1 MKSRFMRMG
10 MLLMLTLS
18 IPFLGQAQKTLVRGL
33 LLDSL
38 TLEGEPFA
46 TIRVFQ
52 QRKTDKPVAMNVTDL
67 EGRFEQEVS
76 GKGDFEIL
84 FSSVGKAS
92 KTVCFSLKG
101 EKVVDLDT
109 VYISEDMRQ
118 LKGVEVVAQRPLV
131 KMEVDK
137 MSYNTEDDVD
147 AKSSTVLEM
156 LRKVPMVTVDGND
169 NITVNGSSSFKV
181 YVDGKPN
188 VMMSSNPSA
197 VLKNMPASSVKNIEV
212 ITNPGVKY
220 DAEGVGGV
228 LNLVTDKSS
237 GSKVNLGGYNATF
250 RGRASTKGFAG
261 GAYFSMQKD
270 KFSMTVNA
278 NVANGD
284 IDDTEI
290 NANREQFGEAGSSFL
305 ENSQKGQTDVLIKMG
320 NLNLGYEIDS
330 LRLLSGSFGLM
341 GFDNNTDYRTMTSM
355 WGGVYGDG
363 FSYTGRLKQD
373 NGSYSINGS
382 LDYQRSFADNK
393 DRMLTLSYLISS
405 SPSNTESYGLFDEET
420 ATSFLNLTDR
430 YTDAHRNTLENT
442 FQVDYT
448 SPLKPGH
455 LLNMG
460 LKYISRNN
468 YSDSKYYLDRDG
480 GYVYEEDNSLDYK
493 HYNHILAGYA
503 EYDGKWKNWGIKGG
517 LRYEYTWQN
526 VKYAAGQGENFSL
539 RYGNLVPSANLS
551 YQISANQNIGL
562 TYNMRISRPDI
573 SYLNP
578 YVDKSDPTSVSYG
591 NTDLECEKAH
601 NLSLVYNLFTGKW
614 IVNLTLRQGFCDNA
628 IESYSFYR
636 DNLLHTTYGNIVKN
650 HQTGLNAYVNWNAGP
665 KTRVYLN
672 GGVSYVDLKSEALD
686 LANNG
691 WQANAMLGAQQ
702 TLLWDI
708 RLSVNVIGSTKQYN
722 LQGWNTGFNA
732 VMGSVSRSFL
742 KDRLSVSITGTT
754 PLNGKNMEFKSYAR
768 GKDFVNRT
776 NMLLPIRMVGIS
788 VSYTFGKQQA
798 AKQAKHTIR
807 NTDVKNVR
815 SEVEGVGNMLIQ

>member
-1 MKSRFMRMG
+1 MRMG

-18 IPFLGQAQKTLVRGL
+18 IPFLGQAQKTFVKGL

-46 TIRVFQ
+46 TIRIFRQ
-52 QRKTDKPVAMNVTDL
+52 GKTDKPVAMNVTDMD
-67 EGRFEQEVS
+67 GRFEQEVS
-76 GKGDFEIL
+76 GKGAFEIL

-92 KTVCFSLKG
+92 KTVPFTLKG
-101 EKVVDLDT
+101 ERVVDLDT
-109 VYISEDMRQ
+109 LYISEDMQQ

-147 AKSSTVLEM
+147 SKSSTVLEM

-228 LNLVTDKSS
+228 LNLVTDKAS
-237 GSKVNLGGYNATF
+237 GAQTDMSGYNATF
-250 RGRASTKGFAG
+250 RGMASTRGFAG
-261 GAYFSMQKD
+261 GAYFSMQKN

-284 IDDTEI
+284 MDDSEI
-290 NANREQFGEAGSSFL
+290 RVNREQFGEAGSGFL
-305 ENSQKGQTDVLIKMG
+305 ENSQKGSTDIMIKMG

-330 LRLLSGSFGLM
+330 LRLLSASFGLM
-341 GFDNNTDYRTMTSM
+341 GFDNNSDNQTMTSM

-363 FSYTGRLKQD
+363 FGYTGRSKQD

-382 LDYQRSFADNK
+382 VDYQRSFADNK

-405 SPSNTESYGLFDEET
+405 SPNNSDSYSLFDEE
-420 ATSFLNLTDR
+420 AGTSFLNLTDR

-448 SPLKPGH
+448 SPLKPKH
-455 LLNMG
+455 LLNVG

-480 GYVYEEDNSLDYK
+480 GYVYDESNSLDYK

-503 EYDGKWKNWGIKGG
+503 EYDGKWNKWGFKGG

-526 VKYAAGQGENFSL
+526 VKYAAGQGENFSM

-551 YQISANQNIGL
+551 YQLSANQNIGM
-562 TYNMRISRPDI
+562 TYNMRISRPGI

-578 YVDKSDPTSVSYG
+578 YVDKSDPTSISYG

-601 NLSLVYNLFTGKW
+601 NLSLVYNLFTSKW
-614 IVNLTLRQGFCDNA
+614 IVNLTLRQSFCDNA
-628 IESYSFYR
+628 IESYNFYQ
-636 DNLLHTTYGNIVKN
+636 DHILNTTYGNIVKN
-650 HQTGLNAYVNWNAGP
+650 RQTGLNAYVNWNAGP

-672 GGVSYVDLKSEALD
+672 GGASYVDLKSAELD

-691 WQANAMLGAQQ
+691 WQANAMVGIQQ
-702 TLLWDI
+702 TLPWDL
-708 RLSVNVIGSTKQYN
+708 RLSVNVISSTKQYN

-732 VMGSVSRSFL
+732 VMGSISRSFL
-742 KDRLSVSITGTT
+742 KDRLSVGISGMT
-754 PLNGKNMEFKSYAR
+754 PFSGKSLEFKSYAK
-768 GKDFVNRT
+768 GKNFVNRT
-776 NMLLPIRMVGIS
+776 NMLMPAQMLSLNI
-788 VSYTFGKQQA
+788 SYTFGKQQT
-798 AKQAKHTIR
+798 AKQAKRTIR

>member
-1 MKSRFMRMG
+1 MTTRFVCMG
-10 MLLMLTLS
+10 MLLLVILS
-18 IPFLGQAQKTLVRGL
+18 VPALGQAQKTLVKGL

-38 TLEGEPFA
+38 TNEGEPFA
-46 TIRVFQ
+46 TIRVF
-52 QRKTDKPVAMNVTDL
+52 RPNKADKPVAMTVTDMD
-67 EGRFEQEVS
+67 GRFEQEVS

-84 FSSVGKAS
+84 FSSVGKTS
-92 KTVCFSLKG
+92 KTVPFSLKG
-101 EKVVDLDT
+101 DRIVNLDT
-109 VYISEDMRQ
+109 IYISEDVMN

-147 AKSSTVLEM
+147 SKSSTVLEM

-169 NITVNGSSSFKV
+169 NITVNGSSNFKV

-228 LNLVTDKSS
+228 LNLVTDKAAGGKADLS
-237 GSKVNLGGYNATF
+237 GYNATF
-250 RGRASTKGFAG
+250 RGMASTKGFAG

-284 IDDTEI
+284 IDDSEI
-290 NANREQFGEAGSSFL
+290 SANREQLGEVGSSFL
-305 ENSQKGQTDVLIKMG
+305 DNSQKGRTDILIKMG

-330 LRLLSGSFGLM
+330 LRLLSASFGLM
-341 GFDNNTDYRTMTSM
+341 GFDNNSDYNTMTSM
-355 WGGVYGDG
+355 RGGIYGNG
-363 FSYTGRLKQD
+363 FNYTGRSKQD

-393 DRMLTLSYLISS
+393 DRMLTFSYLISS
-405 SPSNTESYGLFDEET
+405 SPANTDSYSLFDGEVENP
-420 ATSFLNLTDR
+420 FLNLKNR

-455 LLNMG
+455 LLNVG

-468 YSDSKYYLDRDG
+468 YSDSKYYLDEKD
-480 GYVYEEDNSLDYK
+480 GYVYNESNSLNYK
-493 HYNHILAGYA
+493 HYNDIIAGYA
-503 EYDGKWKNWGIKGG
+503 EYDGKWKKWGLKGG

-526 VKYAAGQGENFSL
+526 VKYVLGQGENFSM

-551 YQISANQNIGL
+551 YSLSANQNIGV
-562 TYNMRISRPDI
+562 TYNMRISRPGI
-573 SYLNP
+573 GYLNP

-601 NLSLVYNLFTGKW
+601 NLSLVYNLFTSKW

-628 IESYSFYR
+628 IESYSFYK
-636 DNLLHTTYGNIVKN
+636 DNILNTTYGNIVRN
-650 HQTGLNAYVNWNAGP
+650 RQTGLDAYVNWNAGP
-665 KTRVYLN
+665 KTRIYLN
-672 GGVSYVDLKSEALD
+672 GGISYIDLRSTELD
-686 LANNG
+686 LANSG
-691 WQANAMLGAQQ
+691 WQTNAMVGAQQ
-702 TLLWDI
+702 TLPWNI
-708 RLSVNVIGSTKQYN
+708 RLSLNVIGSTKQYN

-732 VMGSVSRSFL
+732 VMGSISRSFL
-742 KDRLSVSITGTT
+742 KDRLNVSITGAT
-754 PLNGKNMEFKSYAR
+754 PFKGKSMEFKSYAK
-768 GKDFVNRT
+768 GKNFVNHT
-776 NMLLPIRMVGIS
+776 CMLLPVRMVGVS

-798 AKQAKHTIR
+798 TKQVKRTIR
-807 NTDVKNVR
+807 NTDVKEMK
-815 SEVEGVGNMLIQ
+815 SETEGIGNMLIK

>member
-1 MKSRFMRMG
+1 MKSRLIGMG
-10 MLLMLTLS
+10 MLLLVTLS
-18 IPFLGQAQKTLVRGL
+18 APVAGQAQKAVVRGL
-33 LLDSL
+33 LVDSL
-38 TLEGEPFA
+38 TQEGEPFA
-46 TIRVFQ
+46 TIRIFRQ
-52 QRKTDKPVAMNVTDL
+52 QKPDKPVAMTVTDM

-84 FSSVGKAS
+84 FSSVGKTS
-92 KTVCFSLKG
+92 KAVPFSLRG
-101 EKVVDLDT
+101 DRTVNLDT
-109 VYISEDMRQ
+109 VYISEDMQR

-169 NITVNGSSSFKV
+169 NITVNGSSNFKV

-228 LNLVTDKSS
+228 LNQVTDKAS
-237 GSKVNLGGYNATF
+237 GGKAGLSGYNATF
-250 RGRASTKGFAG
+250 RGMASTKGFSG

-284 IDDTEI
+284 IDDSEI
-290 NANREQFGEAGSSFL
+290 SASREQLGEAGSSFL
-305 ENSQKGQTDVLIKMG
+305 DNSQKGRTDVLVKMG

-330 LRLLSGSFGLM
+330 LRLLSASFGLM
-341 GFDNNTDYRTMTSM
+341 GFDNNSDYNTITSM
-355 WGGVYGDG
+355 RGGIYGDG
-363 FSYTGRLKQD
+363 FNYTGRSKQD

-393 DRMLTLSYLISS
+393 DRMLTFSYLISS
-405 SPSNTESYGLFDEET
+405 SPVNTDSYSLFDGEPENP
-420 ATSFLNLTDR
+420 FLNLTNR
-430 YTDAHRNTLENT
+430 YTDVHRNTLENT
-442 FQVDYT
+442 FQMDYT

-455 LLNMG
+455 LLNVG

-468 YSDSKYYLDRDG
+468 YSDSKYYLDENG
-480 GYVYEEDNSLDYK
+480 GYIYNESNSLNYK
-493 HYNHILAGYA
+493 HNNDILAGYA
-503 EYDGKWKNWGIKGG
+503 EYDGKWKKWGFKGG

-526 VKYAAGQGENFSL
+526 VKYVVGQGENFSM

-551 YQISANQNIGL
+551 YMLSANQNIGM
-562 TYNMRISRPDI
+562 TYNMRISRPGI
-573 SYLNP
+573 GYLNP

-601 NLSLVYNLFTGKW
+601 NLSLVYNLFTSKW

-628 IESYSFYR
+628 IESYSFYK
-636 DNLLHTTYGNIVKN
+636 DNILNTTYGNIVKN
-650 HQTGLNAYVNWNAGP
+650 RQTGLNAYVNWNAGP
-665 KTRVYLN
+665 KTRIYLN
-672 GGVSYVDLKSEALD
+672 GGLSYVDLKSSELD
-686 LANNG
+686 LANSG
-691 WQANAMLGAQQ
+691 WQTNAMLGAQQ
-702 TLLWDI
+702 TLPWNI

-732 VMGSVSRSFL
+732 VMGSISRSFL
-742 KDRLSVSITGTT
+742 KDRLSVSITGVT
-754 PLNGKNMEFKSYAR
+754 PFSGKGMEFKSYAKGR
-768 GKDFVNRT
+768 DFANHT
-776 NMLLPIRMVGIS
+776 CMLLPIRMVGIS

-798 AKQAKHTIR
+798 TKQVKRTIR
-807 NTDVKNVR
+807 NTDVKEMK
-815 SEVEGVGNMLIQ
+815 SETEGIGNMLIK

>member
-1 MKSRFMRMG
+1 MRMG
-10 MLLMLTLS
+10 MLLMLALS
-18 IPFLGQAQKTLVRGL
+18 LPLVGQAQKTLVKGL

-46 TIRVFQ
+46 TIRIFRQ
-52 QRKTDKPVAMNVTDL
+52 GKADQPVAMNVTDMD
-67 EGRFEQEVS
+67 GRFEQEVS
-76 GKGDFEIL
+76 GKGAFEIL

-92 KTVCFSLKG
+92 KTVPFTLRG
-101 EKVVDLDT
+101 ERVVDLDT
-109 VYISEDMRQ
+109 LYISEDMQQ

-137 MSYNTEDDVD
+137 MNYSTEDDVD
-147 AKSSTVLEM
+147 SKSSTVLEM

-237 GSKVNLGGYNATF
+237 GSKANLGGYNATF
-250 RGRASTKGFAG
+250 RGMASTRGFAG
-261 GAYFSMQKD
+261 GAYFSMQKN

-284 IDDTEI
+284 MDDSEVRV
-290 NANREQFGEAGSSFL
+290 NREQFSETGNSFL
-305 ENSQKGQTDVLIKMG
+305 ENSQKGKTDMLIKMG

-330 LRLLSGSFGLM
+330 LRLLSASFGLM
-341 GFDNNTDYRTMTSM
+341 GFDNNSDNQTMTSM
-355 WGGVYGDG
+355 RGGIYGDG
-363 FSYTGRLKQD
+363 FGYTGRSKQD

-382 LDYQRSFADNK
+382 VDYQRSFADNK

-405 SPSNTESYGLFDEET
+405 SPNNTDSYSLFDEET
-420 ATSFLNLTDR
+420 GTSFLNLTDR

-455 LLNMG
+455 LLNVG

-480 GYVYEEDNSLDYK
+480 GYVYDADNSLDYK

-503 EYDGKWKNWGIKGG
+503 EYDGKWKRWGLKGG

-539 RYGNLVPSANLS
+539 SYGNLVPSANLS
-551 YQISANQNIGL
+551 YTLSDNQNIGM
-562 TYNMRISRPDI
+562 TYNMRISRPGI

-578 YVDKSDPTSVSYG
+578 YVDKSDPTSLSYG

-601 NLSLVYNLFTGKW
+601 NLSLVYNLFTSKW
-614 IVNLTLRQGFCDNA
+614 IVNLTLRQGICDNA
-628 IESYSFYR
+628 IESYNFYQ
-636 DNLLHTTYGNIVKN
+636 DNILHTTYGNIVKN
-650 HQTGLNAYVNWNAGP
+650 HQTGLNAYINWNAGP
-665 KTRVYLN
+665 KTRIYLN
-672 GGVSYVDLKSEALD
+672 GGASYVDLKSSALD
-686 LANNG
+686 LANSG
-691 WQANAMLGAQQ
+691 WQANAMVGIQQ
-702 TLLWDI
+702 TLPWNL
-708 RLSVNVIGSTKQYN
+708 RLSVNVISSTKQYN

-732 VMGSVSRSFL
+732 VMGSISRSFL
-742 KDRLSVSITGTT
+742 KDRLNVGISGMT
-754 PLNGKNMEFKSYAR
+754 PFSGKSLEFKSYAK

-776 NMLLPIRMVGIS
+776 NMLMPVQMLSLNI
-788 VSYTFGKQQA
+788 SYTFGKQQT
-798 AKQAKHTIR
+798 AKQAKRTIR

-815 SEVEGVGNMLIQ
+815 TEVEGVGNMLIQ

>member
-1 MKSRFMRMG
+1 MG

-480 GYVYEEDNSLDYK
+480 GYVYEEGNSLDYK

-551 YQISANQNIGL
+551 YQISA
-562 TYNMRISRPDI
+562 TKIS
-573 SYLNP
+573 
-578 YVDKSDPTSVSYG
+578 G
-591 NTDLECEKAH
+591 
-601 NLSLVYNLFTGKW
+601 
-614 IVNLTLRQGFCDNA
+614 
-628 IESYSFYR
+628 
-636 DNLLHTTYGNIVKN
+636 
-650 HQTGLNAYVNWNAGP
+650 
-665 KTRVYLN
+665 
-672 GGVSYVDLKSEALD
+672 
-686 LANNG
+686 
-691 WQANAMLGAQQ
+691 
-702 TLLWDI
+702 
-708 RLSVNVIGSTKQYN
+708 
-722 LQGWNTGFNA
+722 
-732 VMGSVSRSFL
+732 
-742 KDRLSVSITGTT
+742 
-754 PLNGKNMEFKSYAR
+754 
-768 GKDFVNRT
+768 
-776 NMLLPIRMVGIS
+776 
-788 VSYTFGKQQA
+788 
-798 AKQAKHTIR
+798 
-807 NTDVKNVR
+807 
-815 SEVEGVGNMLIQ
+815 